1 MSTFGD
7 IRNNFQIAMNRAIN
21 EAAQKYSQDLSKV
34 IRDILLKNKI
44 RGNKTQNLSE
54 LRFGI
59 SGESK
64 TTTQYIKDNIFK
76 GIKDTHYTITFE
88 GPDRAKKGDAKSG
101 TYNTYKITI
110 INPVKVGKYN
120 AKAGDVTYIIDNL
133 KAQSNIQN
141 KMLTPDG
148 LGLGGK
154 QFKNLDEVKNIVD
167 KKLQELVKAESISE
181 PHREYMLLLIDSL
194 RSISGTTNVD
204 ELAAGLTDTIF
215 YEGDYGD
222 FISDSDVLKIA
233 KDFGEIL
240 GGIYMLQNCNA
251 EPNGLE
257 FPVAANEPLVDF
269 YIAGQGL
276 SMKAGNGASA
286 SLSNVAKLIESDPKK
301 WEKLMSTDEEKLML
315 NVGRT
320 FGNET
325 AFSGMFKV
333 AELINAPGW
342 EYLKELLDR
351 PKLKASDLNSKALT
365 QWVRD
370 EFTNDP
376 DAAYEKFDRYFNRLG
391 KGIDGWSNKELQIE
405 DAIARKEGYGLVFS
419 TLAYH
424 VKDTLNDN
432 PLLIDALGSVIQK
445 FDVLQLYIDLKIN
458 TKKKYHR
465 YLLKKFAEGKFLFN
479 ATPSVNMPTRNKF
492 SFKMVKNK

>member
-1 MSTFGD
+1 MGTTGD
-7 IRNNFQIAMNRAIN
+7 IRTRFETAMNESN
-21 EAAQKYSQDLSKV
+21 QKYSQDLSKV

-44 RGNKTQNLSE
+44 RGNKNQSLSE

-64 TTTQYIKDNIFK
+64 TTTQYIKDNILK
-76 GIKDTHYTITFE
+76 GIKDIHYTITFE

-110 INPVKVGKYN
+110 INPVNVGKYK
-120 AKAGDVTYIIDNL
+120 AKSGDITYIIDNL

-154 QFKNLDEVKNIVD
+154 QFKNLDEVKNIVG
-167 KKLQELVKAESISE
+167 KKLKELVKDESISE

-194 RSISGTTNVD
+194 RTISGTTSVD
-204 ELAAGLTDTIF
+204 ELAVGLTDTIF

-222 FISDSDVLKIA
+222 YISDSDVLKIA

-240 GGIYMLQNCNA
+240 GGIYMLQSCNA

-257 FPVAANEPLVDF
+257 FPIRANEPLIDF
-269 YIAGQGL
+269 YIGGQGL

-286 SLSNVAKLIESDPKK
+286 SLSNVATLIEKDHKK
-301 WEKLMSTDEEKLML
+301 WEKLMSTNEEKLML
-315 NVGRT
+315 NVVRT

-342 EYLKELLDR
+342 EYLKELLDN
-351 PKLKASDLNSKALT
+351 PKLKASDLDSKALT

-391 KGIDGWSNKELQIE
+391 KGVDGWSNKELQIE
-405 DAIARKEGYGLVFS
+405 DAIARDKGFGLVFS

-424 VKDTLNDN
+424 VKDTLNN
-432 PLLIDALGSVIQK
+432 NSLLIDALGSVVQK

-458 TKKKYHR
+458 TKKKYHK

-492 SFKMVKNK
+492 SFKMVKK